1 MEKIV
6 VQKNSISIVIPAYN
20 VENYIEQCLLSVIKQ
35 TYKTLEIIVVDDGS
49 KDKTGEIADKYAKMD
64 DRIIVVHQN
73 NGGLPNAR
81 NTGMKYAHGEY
92 VMFLD
97 SDDWLEMT
105 YCETAIREIQNENAD
120 IIFFE
125 YYKEY
130 RNKSLQMQTY
140 KENKLIYSEEGEK
153 EFFIYDMRTITAWGK
168 IYRHEVVNDCQYNE
182 KFRTAEDVDFN
193 YRVYE
198 NVKKAVYIQEPL
210 LHYRMLEKSAIHG
223 YDSNIEN
230 KFMPVLE
237 SLSKWCRGKDSGK
250 RTAYYSFA
258 AIAFLL
264 ICQNGICL
272 DNELKFFQKIR
283 KIRDLKDNVYIND
296 LYHHIDCIMIPW
308 SRKLLIILGKLN
320 CNALVVMVI
329 GIKQWKEKRS

>member
-1 MEKIV
+1 M
-6 VQKNSISIVIPAYN
+6 QKNSISIVIPAYN

-49 KDKTGEIADKYAKMD
+49 KDKTGEIADKYAKID

-105 YCETAIREIQNENAD
+105 CCETAIREIQNENAD

-140 KENKLIYSEEGEK
+140 KENKLTYSEEGKK
-153 EFFIYDMRTITAWGK
+153 EFFIYDMRTITAWG
-168 IYRHEVVNDCQYNE
+168 
-182 KFRTAEDVDFN
+182 
-193 YRVYE
+193 E
-198 NVKKAVYIQEPL
+198 NL
-210 LHYRMLEKSAIHG
+210 SA
-223 YDSNIEN
+223 
-230 KFMPVLE
+230 
-237 SLSKWCRGKDSGK
+237 
-250 RTAYYSFA
+250 
-258 AIAFLL
+258 
-264 ICQNGICL
+264 
-272 DNELKFFQKIR
+272 
-283 KIRDLKDNVYIND
+283 
-296 LYHHIDCIMIPW
+296 
-308 SRKLLIILGKLN
+308 
-320 CNALVVMVI
+320 
-329 GIKQWKEKRS
+329 